1 VEYLYSTTIIMVWKT
16 ICDCGRRSRDEIIR
30 TLKDTTTKS
39 ETKIKELETLNYKL
53 SEHIRKLEDRLID
66 DRKHRRIY
74 RKSLQEKTETL
85 NIDKLVTEL
94 LSKTSPPFFMRG
106 LMERAYKRAMIFVQ
120 ERYVLLL
127 KN

>member
-1 VEYLYSTTIIMVWKT
+1 M
-16 ICDCGRRSRDEIIR
+16 
-30 TLKDTTTKS
+30 
-39 ETKIKELETLNYKL
+39 
-53 SEHIRKLEDRLID
+53 ID

-85 NIDKLVTEL
+85 NIDKLVQEL

-106 LMERAYKRAMIFVQ
+106 LMERAYTRAMIFVQ

>member
-1 VEYLYSTTIIMVWKT
+1 MEYLYSTTIMVWKT
-16 ICDCGRRSRDEIIR
+16 VCDCGRRSRDEIIR
-30 TLKDTTTKS
+30 KLRDTSTKS

-53 SEHIRKLEDRLID
+53 TEHIRKLEDRLID

-85 NIDKLVTEL
+85 KIDELVQEL

-106 LMERAYKRAMIFVQ
+106 LMERAYTRAMIFVQ